1 MREAIRSQI
10 GKLIGLNLQYAGRAS
25 NLFWLGFGELISV
38 TRRGKT
44 EELAEYAL
52 DIQCSWRIIKDN
64 KILVGSRDFYS
75 PRTGWNEENDDFDW
89 DVQGNNRFDER
100 IESFIEN
107 TKEHVAVERVEPDE
121 VGGLKIFLSQGYLLE
136 VFRILQKMMNT
147 VSSGD
152 FLTEEKT
159 APTLLSQVMALKT
172 SNFR

>member
-10 GKLIGLNLQYAGRAS
+10 GKLIGLNLRYAGRAS
-25 NLFWLGFGELISV
+25 NLFWLGFGEMISV

-52 DIQCSWRIIKDN
+52 NIQCSWCITKDN

-107 TKEHVAVERVEPDE
+107 AKEHVTVERVEPDE

-136 VFRILQKMMNT
+136 VFP
-147 VSSGD
+147 D
-152 FLTEEKT
+152 
-159 APTLLSQVMALKT
+159 T
-172 SNFR
+172 SEDDEYSEFWRFFNRRENSPHFVVTGNGIENE

>member
-107 TKEHVAVERVEPDE
+107 TKEHVDVERVEPDE

-136 VFRILQKMMNT
+136 VFP
-147 VSSGD
+147 D
-152 FLTEEKT
+152 
-159 APTLLSQVMALKT
+159 T
-172 SNFR
+172 SEDDEYSEFWRFFNRRENSPHFVVTGNGIENE

>member
-10 GKLIGLNLQYAGRAS
+10 VKLIGLNLRYAGRAS
-25 NLFWLGFGELISV
+25 NLFWLGFGEMISV

-52 DIQCSWRIIKDN
+52 NIQCSWRITKDN

-107 TKEHVAVERVEPDE
+107 AKEHVTVERVKPDE

-136 VFRILQKMMNT
+136 VFP
-147 VSSGD
+147 D
-152 FLTEEKT
+152 
-159 APTLLSQVMALKT
+159 T
-172 SNFR
+172 SEDDEYSEFWRFFNRRENSPHFVVTGNGIENE

>member
-1 MREAIRSQI
+1 MKEAIRSQI

-25 NLFWLGFGELISV
+25 NLFWLGFGEMISV

-52 DIQCSWRIIKDN
+52 DIQCSWRITKDN

-107 TKEHVAVERVEPDE
+107 AKEHVTVERVEPDE

-136 VFRILQKMMNT
+136 VFP
-147 VSSGD
+147 D
-152 FLTEEKT
+152 
-159 APTLLSQVMALKT
+159 T
-172 SNFR
+172 SEDDEYSEFWRFFNRRENSPHFVVTGNGIENE

>member
-10 GKLIGLNLQYAGRAS
+10 GKLIGLNLRYAGRAS
-25 NLFWLGFGELISV
+25 NLFWLGFGEMISV

-52 DIQCSWRIIKDN
+52 DIQCSWRITKDN

-107 TKEHVAVERVEPDE
+107 AKEHVTVERVEPDE

-136 VFRILQKMMNT
+136 VFP
-147 VSSGD
+147 D
-152 FLTEEKT
+152 
-159 APTLLSQVMALKT
+159 T
-172 SNFR
+172 SEDDEYSEFWRFFNRRENSPHFVVTGNGIENE

>member
-136 VFRILQKMMNT
+136 VFP
-147 VSSGD
+147 D
-152 FLTEEKT
+152 
-159 APTLLSQVMALKT
+159 T
-172 SNFR
+172 SEDDEYSEFWRFFNQRENSPHFVVTGNGIENE

>member
-10 GKLIGLNLQYAGRAS
+10 GKLIGLNLRYAGRAS
-25 NLFWLGFGELISV
+25 NLFWLGFGEMISV

-52 DIQCSWRIIKDN
+52 NIQCSWRITKDN

-107 TKEHVAVERVEPDE
+107 AKEHVTVERVEPDE

-136 VFRILQKMMNT
+136 VFP
-147 VSSGD
+147 D
-152 FLTEEKT
+152 
-159 APTLLSQVMALKT
+159 T
-172 SNFR
+172 SEDDEYSEFWRFFNRRENSPHFVVTGNGIENE

>member
-1 MREAIRSQI
+1 MRDAIRSQI
-10 GKLIGLNLQYAGRAS
+10 GKLIGLNLRYAGRAS
-25 NLFWLGFGELISV
+25 NLFWLGLGEMISV

-52 DIQCSWRIIKDN
+52 NIQCSWRITKDN

-107 TKEHVAVERVEPDE
+107 AKEHVTVERVEPDE

-136 VFRILQKMMNT
+136 VFP
-147 VSSGD
+147 D
-152 FLTEEKT
+152 
-159 APTLLSQVMALKT
+159 T
-172 SNFR
+172 SEDDEYSEFWRFFNRRENSPHFVVTGNGIENE

>member
-136 VFRILQKMMNT
+136 VFP
-147 VSSGD
+147 D
-152 FLTEEKT
+152 
-159 APTLLSQVMALKT
+159 T
-172 SNFR
+172 SEDDEYSEFWRFFNRRENSPHFVVTGNGIENE

>member
-10 GKLIGLNLQYAGRAS
+10 VKLIGLNLRYAGRAS

-52 DIQCSWRIIKDN
+52 DIQCSWRITKDN

-136 VFRILQKMMNT
+136 VFP
-147 VSSGD
+147 D
-152 FLTEEKT
+152 
-159 APTLLSQVMALKT
+159 T
-172 SNFR
+172 SEDDEYSEFWRFFNRRKNSPHFVVTGNGIENE

>member
-75 PRTGWNEENDDFDW
+75 PRTGWNQENDDFDW

-136 VFRILQKMMNT
+136 VFPDTSEDDEYSEFWRFFNRRENSPHFVVT
-147 VSSGD
+147 GNG
-152 FLTEEKT
+152 TEKE
-159 APTLLSQVMALKT
+159 
-172 SNFR
+172 

>member
-25 NLFWLGFGELISV
+25 NLFWLGFGEMISV

-52 DIQCSWRIIKDN
+52 DIQCSWRITKDN

-107 TKEHVAVERVEPDE
+107 AKEHVTVERVEPDE

-136 VFRILQKMMNT
+136 VFP
-147 VSSGD
+147 D
-152 FLTEEKT
+152 
-159 APTLLSQVMALKT
+159 T
-172 SNFR
+172 SEDDEYSEFWRFFNRRENSPHFVVTGNGIENE

>member
-10 GKLIGLNLQYAGRAS
+10 GQLIGLNLRYAGRAS
-25 NLFWLGFGELISV
+25 NLFWLGFGEMISV

-52 DIQCSWRIIKDN
+52 NIQCSWRINKDN

-107 TKEHVAVERVEPDE
+107 AKEHVTVERVEPDK

-136 VFRILQKMMNT
+136 VFP
-147 VSSGD
+147 D
-152 FLTEEKT
+152 
-159 APTLLSQVMALKT
+159 T
-172 SNFR
+172 SEDDEYSEFWRFFNRRENSPHFVVTGNGIENE